1 MKQGMSKLTSR
12 KRMLAVI
19 SASFLLGL
27 TTILFANA
35 MGRGGYLTYDIAKVI
50 FPNLIQVNATLI
62 GFWGIMFVYYLKN
75 LQDTRRY
82 LLQTMMDIIHKVEEL
97 VRKELEKDSL
107 KDSEKKMLDTWKEHC
122 TDVEELIAGVDKAL
136 RDFMFIGV
144 IALLPFL
151 LSILLCILSLGKVD
165 DVGIRNLWVGYS
177 LVPFFVGVMCI
188 FFSIWYIT
196 PDIPEKPQLPKV
208 D

>member
-1 MKQGMSKLTSR
+1 MISK
-12 KRMLAVI
+12 KKMLAVY

-35 MGRGGYLTYDIAKVI
+35 MGRDGYLTYDIAKLI

-97 VRKELEKDSL
+97 VRNELEKGSL
-107 KDSEKKMLDTWKEHC
+107 KDSEKKMLDTWKEQGRVV
-122 TDVEELIAGVDKAL
+122 DELIAGVDKAV
-136 RDFMFIGV
+136 RDSMFIGV
-144 IALLPFL
+144 IALAPFL
-151 LSILLCILSLGKVD
+151 LSILVCILSLGKVD

-177 LVPFFVGVMCI
+177 LAPFFIGVMCI
-188 FFSIWYIT
+188 FFSIWFIT
-196 PDIPEKPQLPKV
+196 PDPRETTTAKSGLTKARDV
-208 D
+208 

>member
-1 MKQGMSKLTSR
+1 MSKLTSK
-12 KRMLAVI
+12 KRMFALAAAF
-19 SASFLLGL
+19 SPSFLLGF
-27 TTILFANA
+27 TTILFANV
-35 MGRGGYLTYDIAKVI
+35 MGRDGYLTYDIAKVI

-62 GFWGIMFVYYLKN
+62 GFWGIMFVYYLKS

-82 LLQTMMDIIHKVEEL
+82 LVQTMMGIIHKVEEL
-97 VRKELEKDSL
+97 VRNELEKGGL
-107 KDSEKKMLDTWKEHC
+107 KDSEKKMLDTWEEQG
-122 TDVEELIAGVDKAL
+122 TDVKELIDGVDKAL
-136 RDFMFIGV
+136 RDFVLVGV

-177 LVPFFVGVMCI
+177 LTPLFIGVMCI